1 MSAVESETQH
11 IRDGSRIESCK
22 YRLTHDGAAMS
33 PVMSVQCIANARLST
48 ARSVL
53 AISVSFILPGSHAS
67 GNSHPVSLVPW
78 CGMQQPY

>member
-33 PVMSVQCIANARLST
+33 PVMSVLST
-48 ARSVL
+48 VYCKRE
-53 AISVSFILPGSHAS
+53 AS
-67 GNSHPVSLVPW
+67 PDP
-78 CGMQQPY
+78 